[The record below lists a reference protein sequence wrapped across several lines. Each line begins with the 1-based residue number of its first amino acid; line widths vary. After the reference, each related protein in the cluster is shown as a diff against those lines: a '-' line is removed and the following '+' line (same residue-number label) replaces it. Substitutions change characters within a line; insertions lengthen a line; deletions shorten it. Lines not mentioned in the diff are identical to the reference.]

1 MCAVRGAVRAGLE
14 PRRATINF
22 SVGITPLRCNN
33 NAADT
38 VRRRVPLKEV
48 PHPSSWPACPD
59 SRVRIL
65 DMTGD
70 LVL

>member
-38 VRRRVPLKEV
+38 VRRRVPPKEV
-48 PHPSSWPACPD
+48 PHPSP
-59 SRVRIL
+59 
-65 DMTGD
+65 
-70 LVL
+70 